1 LATVLT
7 SGLFAV
13 LHLQYGFGVHVV
25 FLYGLMLSWARLRT
39 GGLSAPI
46 VMHMVIN
53 ALATLSAMRS

>member
-1 LATVLT
+1 
-7 SGLFAV
+7 V
-13 LHLQYGFGVHVV
+13 LHLQYGFGAHVV

>member
-1 LATVLT
+1 VLT

-13 LHLQYGFGVHVV
+13 LHLQYGFGAHVV